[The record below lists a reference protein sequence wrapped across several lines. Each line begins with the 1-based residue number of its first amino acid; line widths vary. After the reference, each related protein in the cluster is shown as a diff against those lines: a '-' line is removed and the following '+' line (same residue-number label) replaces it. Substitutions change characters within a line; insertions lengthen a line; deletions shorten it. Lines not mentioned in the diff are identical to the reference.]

1 MIQGYVIF
9 LGVNRM
15 EVNWYIR
22 NARSISFHFVYLWHI
37 NVPIFIYFDIF
48 VEEIRLAKCT

>member
-37 NVPIFIYFDIF
+37 IVPIFIYFDIF